1 MKNIL
6 IPTDFSPNSRRA
18 AEYAILLFHN
28 SATCLYLMNSYEM
41 PQAGASMLISMEDIL
56 KKNSEEEL
64 CNLQVDLKQE
74 FSGHKPNLNTL
85 SIYGDPVFAVSK
97 AVEDYNIDLVVMGTQ
112 GASGI
117 KEKLIGSN
125 TASVVKKANC
135 PVLVVPEKSP
145 LNVPKRILLAVDPAH
160 FDSNAVIPLQKL
172 AQLFQ
177 STIYL
182 LYVAP
187 EESSV
192 SDNDLLLLTKLD
204 TQFKG
209 IKVIPKVIVSS
220 NAVDAIDSYAEQIEA
235 NLVVMLPR
243 KTNFFENLFF
253 KSHSKKM
260 AMHTNIPLLTL
271 PV

>member
-6 IPTDFSPNSRRA
+6 IPTDFSANSRRA
-18 AEYAILLFHN
+18 AEYAILLFHQN
-28 SATCLYLMNSYEM
+28 DTNLYLMNSYEM

-64 CNLQVDLKQE
+64 CSLEIDLKQD
-74 FSGHKPNLNTL
+74 FSGHKPNLKTI

-97 AVEDYNIDLVVMGTQ
+97 VVEDNKIDLIIMGTQ
-112 GASGI
+112 GASGL

-135 PVLVVPEKSP
+135 SVLVVPEKSP
-145 LNVPKRILLAVDPAH
+145 LNVPKRILLAIDPAN
-160 FDSNAVIPLQKL
+160 FDANAILPLQKI
-172 AQLFQ
+172 AKTFQ
-177 STIYL
+177 STIHL
-182 LYVAP
+182 LYVAS
-187 EESSV
+187 ENTKI

-204 TQFKG
+204 KQLNG
-209 IKVIPKVIVSS
+209 IKIVPKVLISTNPVESI
-220 NAVDAIDSYAEQIEA
+220 DAYAEQIEA
-235 NLVVMLPR
+235 NMVVMLPR
-243 KTNFFENLFF
+243 KTNFFESLFF

-271 PV
+271 PI

>member
-6 IPTDFSPNSRRA
+6 IPTDFSANSKRA
-18 AEYAILLFHN
+18 AEYAILLFHQN
-28 SATCLYLMNSYEM
+28 DTHLYLMNSYEM

-64 CNLQVDLKQE
+64 CSLEIDLKQE
-74 FSGHKPNLNTL
+74 FSGHKPNLKTI
-85 SIYGDPVFAVSK
+85 SIYGDPVFAITK
-97 AVEDYNIDLVVMGTQ
+97 TVEDNHIDLVIMGTQ

-125 TASVVKKANC
+125 TASVVKKVNC
-135 PVLVVPEKSP
+135 PVLTVPEKSP
-145 LNVPKRILLAVDPAH
+145 LNVPKRILLAIDPAH
-160 FDSNAVIPLQKL
+160 FDANALLTLEKIAK
-172 AQLFQ
+172 AFQ

-182 LYVAP
+182 LYVAA
-187 EESSV
+187 EDTNIT
-192 SDNDLLLLTKLD
+192 DNDLLLLTKLD
-204 TQFKG
+204 KQMKG
-209 IKVIPKVIVSS
+209 IKIIPKVVISS
-220 NAVDAIDSYAEQIEA
+220 NPIEAIDAYAEQIEA
-235 NLVVMLPR
+235 NMVVMLPR

-271 PV
+271 PI